1 MIVPLTSLWAPILL
15 SAVFVFVLSSIIHMA
30 LGYHAND
37 YRKLPAE
44 DEAMAALRKLSI
56 PPGDYFIP
64 KASSHKDMKNPEFL
78 KKVELGPLGSM
89 TILPPSGFAMGK
101 RLVGWFLYSIV
112 VGFVA
117 AHVAGTTLPP
127 GTPYKLV
134 FHTVA
139 LTAFAGYALALW
151 QSPIWKGTKVST
163 TIKATIDG
171 LLYALLTAGTFGW
184 LWPR

>member
-1 MIVPLTSLWAPILL
+1 MVVPLTSLWAPILL
-15 SAVFVFVLSSIIHMA
+15 SAVFVFVLSSIIHMV

-37 YRKLPAE
+37 YAKLPAE
-44 DEAMAALRKLSI
+44 DDAMAVLRKLGI

-78 KKVELGPLGSM
+78 KKVQLGPLGSL

-101 RLVGWFLYSIV
+101 RLAGWFLYSIV
-112 VGFVA
+112 VGIFA
-117 AHVAGTTLPP
+117 AFVAGTALTP
-127 GTPYKLV
+127 GTPYKPV
-134 FHTVA
+134 FHMVA
-139 LTAFAGYALALW
+139 LVAWAGYALALW

-163 TIKATIDG
+163 TIKATFDG